1 MESHYVSIM
10 RRLLTLTTMIFL
22 AVTLTGCFDPSVAE
36 MEANHRQLMNTAEQE
51 LSQAQGLHSFLP
63 TSQAEVF
70 HPAP

>member
-1 MESHYVSIM
+1 MEGNYVSII

-22 AVTLTGCFDPSVAE
+22 AVTLTGCLDPSVAE

-51 LSQAQGLHSFLP
+51 LAQAQGLRSSLP

-70 HPAP
+70 YPAP